1 MNRSFP
7 LAECWLR
14 PLSPSLGSV
23 FSWQSS
29 ARKRSVSMMSLPCDA
44 SPIARHSRPR
54 RAGAFTLIELMV
66 VVAIIAILAGLTLGG
81 MGYVNRKSAASRAQT
96 EVAAL
101 SAAIESYKLEFGT
114 YPSNATTLYADLTGS
129 GVLNKSK
136 VFFEP
141 VPGMVSTNGSVRSF
155 VDPYGVAYIYRVG
168 TSATRNVGFFDLYC
182 VPPGA
187 TNQADW
193 IHN

>member
-1 MNRSFP
+1 
-7 LAECWLR
+7 
-14 PLSPSLGSV
+14 
-23 FSWQSS
+23 
-29 ARKRSVSMMSLPCDA
+29 
-44 SPIARHSRPR
+44 
-54 RAGAFTLIELMV
+54 MV

-101 SAAIESYKLEFGT
+101 SAAIESYKLDFGT
-114 YPSNATTLYADLTGS
+114 YPSNVTTLYADLTGS
-129 GVLNKSK
+129 GALNTNK

-141 VPGMVSTNGSVRSF
+141 PPGMATNSRF
-155 VDPYGVAYIYRVG
+155 VDPYGQNYNY
-168 TSATRNVGFFDLYC
+168 SASGTRNVGFFDLYC